1 VNIINSLF
9 KFDCLPAFADH
20 ITFQLCKSFVGVFL
34 KPTHKG
40 FGNEFIW
47 CVFMDELIRN
57 VKNCKR
63 TGQNLNAKEVSDLF
77 GIGQHR
83 LREIVRED
91 YGNKYHL
98 MSGRTIKIKRKQFG
112 EFIDNVEQI

>member
-1 VNIINSLF
+1 MKIGGRGCNDFCLLYIRSVIIIESAVVSLDSKVLLNI
-9 KFDCLPAFADH
+9 
-20 ITFQLCKSFVGVFL
+20 
-34 KPTHKG
+34 
-40 FGNEFIW
+40 
-47 CVFMDELIRN
+47 
-57 VKNCKR
+57 
-63 TGQNLNAKEVSDLF
+63 KEASDLF

-98 MSGRTIKIKRKQFG
+98 MLGRTIKIKRKQFE